1 VTEPEDDILEIICD
15 RVQSLNIAL
24 DEDMRLLG
32 TVPNDLTAFK
42 AMTEHGR
49 VGSRALLKTVE
60 QLEDQLMRLFRTIL
74 QARAVDTKDLY
85 ARDVAN
91 RMASLRIID
100 SADDWMA
107 VVKLRNRLVH
117 DYPLTSEARF
127 AKLVE
132 AVRATDTLRAASQRA
147 LTYVDKKEWLA

>member
-1 VTEPEDDILEIICD
+1 MTAPEDDILAVICD
-15 RVQSLNIAL
+15 RVQSLITAL

-32 TVPNDLTAFK
+32 TVPADLTAFN

-74 QARAVDTKDLY
+74 QARAVNTKDLY

-91 RMASLRIID
+91 RMEALRIID

-117 DYPLTSEARF
+117 DYPLTREARF
-127 AKLVE
+127 AKLAE
-132 AVRATDTLRAASQRA
+132 AAKATEILRAAAQRA

>member
-32 TVPNDLTAFK
+32 TVPNDL
-42 AMTEHGR
+42 
-49 VGSRALLKTVE
+49 TVE